1 MDEKLECKTSNYKN
15 SRRKHIGSNLLDI
28 VLGDNFLDF
37 TQIAKVTKAKIS
49 KQDCI
54 KLKSFF
60 TAKVTINKM
69 KKQSTEWGK
78 IFGNHMSDKG
88 VIFKIYKELIQ
99 LNSKNP
105 NNLIK
110 IWTEDLHRH
119 FSNKDIQ
126 MFNGYIRR

>member
-1 MDEKLECKTSNYKN
+1 MRLYQTKKLPY
-15 SRRKHIGSNLLDI
+15 
-28 VLGDNFLDF
+28 
-37 TQIAKVTKAKIS
+37 S
-49 KQDCI
+49 KGNPSQ
-54 KLKSFF
+54 
-60 TAKVTINKM
+60 NE
-69 KKQSTEWGK
+69 KQSTEWGK

-119 FSNKDIQ
+119 FSNKDI
-126 MFNGYIRR
+126 